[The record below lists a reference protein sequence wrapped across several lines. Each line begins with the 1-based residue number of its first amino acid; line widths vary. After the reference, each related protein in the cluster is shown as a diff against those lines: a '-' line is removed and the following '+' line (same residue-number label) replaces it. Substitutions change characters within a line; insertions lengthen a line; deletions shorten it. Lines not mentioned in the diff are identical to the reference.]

1 MRAHDCDQQC
11 PCGHW
16 SRIVRPRGSTNAD
29 KRTGRIT
36 LDVLDD
42 EPDHDANYGDYEP
55 EER

>member
-1 MRAHDCDQQC
+1 MRAHDCDQEC

-16 SRIVRPRGSTNAD
+16 SRKIYPRVVGRQDGRS
-29 KRTGRIT
+29 GRIT
-36 LDVLDD
+36 LDVLDE